1 MHAPIL
7 PRKPRQ
13 RVTKAQRLDRAG
25 ALGYCHA
32 GIKLS
37 MEVAPVDLDDLM
49 PAKKP
54 SGVVI
59 GENLSTLS
67 VAELEKRIT
76 DLNSEIERVRLELVK
91 KRKHEAAA
99 QALFK
104 S

>member
-1 MHAPIL
+1 M
-7 PRKPRQ
+7 
-13 RVTKAQRLDRAG
+13 
-25 ALGYCHA
+25 
-32 GIKLS
+32 
-37 MEVAPVDLDDLM
+37 DLDDLM

-54 SGVVI
+54 TGVAI

-76 DLNSEIERVRLELVK
+76 DLGSEIERVRVELEK

-99 QALFK
+99 QSLFK

>member
-1 MHAPIL
+1 
-7 PRKPRQ
+7 
-13 RVTKAQRLDRAG
+13 
-25 ALGYCHA
+25 
-32 GIKLS
+32 
-37 MEVAPVDLDDLM
+37 VDLDDLM

-59 GENLSTLS
+59 GENLSALS

-76 DLNSEIERVRLELVK
+76 DLQSEIERVRIELDM
-91 KRKHEAAA
+91 KRKHEATA

>member
-1 MHAPIL
+1 M
-7 PRKPRQ
+7 
-13 RVTKAQRLDRAG
+13 
-25 ALGYCHA
+25 
-32 GIKLS
+32 
-37 MEVAPVDLDDLM
+37 DLDDLM

-59 GENLSTLS
+59 GESLSTLS

-76 DLNSEIERVRLELVK
+76 DLNSEIERVRIELDK
-91 KRKHEAAA
+91 KRRHEAAA